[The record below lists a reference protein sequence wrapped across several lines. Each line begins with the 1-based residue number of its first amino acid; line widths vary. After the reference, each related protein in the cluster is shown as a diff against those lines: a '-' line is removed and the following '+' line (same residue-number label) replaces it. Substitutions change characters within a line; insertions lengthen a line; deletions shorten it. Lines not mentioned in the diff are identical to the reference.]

1 MAKVPRSYNR
11 VCERCLRKCKQNAQV
26 QLLTC
31 PRFKPKPV
39 QLEIKVPGY
48 GRRFDKRT

>member
-1 MAKVPRSYNR
+1 MAKDPPSYNR
-11 VCERCLRKCKQNAQV
+11 VCERCTRLCKQNKEV

-31 PRFKPKPV
+31 PRFKPKAV

-48 GRRFDKRT
+48 GQRFDKRT